1 MATLA
6 TRENATR
13 QVPRLPSSQ
22 RRDAAVRSLCSRSRS
37 VVSVARRLL
46 AATRSLTRAIH
57 LVLDATSPPKWR
69 IGSTDALPSGPIPHS
84 GLRPGA
90 PHKAKFACASV
101 QDQGFE
107 TPPSDPS
114 RRSCTTDG
122 CLRSILESCAL
133 SPPCAS
139 LCSLFPP
146 PLHLR
151 GFLFD
156 RFSYTT
162 FPKTFPKIS
171 VPEILL
177 QQHQRLE
184 RARGSPGRGG

>member
-22 RRDAAVRSLCSRSRS
+22 RPDAAVRSLCSRSRS
-37 VVSVARRLL
+37 VVSVALRLL

-133 SPPCAS
+133 SPPCTYLCLPCFPQSGSVLTGITGFRTQLFRKHFRKS
-139 LCSLFPP
+139 LS
-146 PLHLR
+146 
-151 GFLFD
+151 
-156 RFSYTT
+156 
-162 FPKTFPKIS
+162 
-171 VPEILL
+171 
-177 QQHQRLE
+177 QRSSCNNINGWSE
-184 RARGSPGRGG
+184 REGPGRGG

>member
-101 QDQGFE
+101 QDQGLLNLRV
-107 TPPSDPS
+107 TPRVARARPMDAFAVSSKAVRFRLPA
-114 RRSCTTDG
+114 
-122 CLRSILESCAL
+122 LRSAPCSPRLYTSAGFSLTGFRTQLFRKHFRKSLSQRSSCNNINGW
-133 SPPCAS
+133 S
-139 LCSLFPP
+139 
-146 PLHLR
+146 
-151 GFLFD
+151 
-156 RFSYTT
+156 
-162 FPKTFPKIS
+162 
-171 VPEILL
+171 
-177 QQHQRLE
+177 E
-184 RARGSPGRGG
+184 REGPGRGG

>member
-69 IGSTDALPSGPIPHS
+69 IGSTDAFASGPIPHPS
-84 GLRPGA
+84 LLPGA
-90 PHKAKFACASV
+90 PHKANFACASV
-101 QDQGFE
+101 QDQGLLNLRV
-107 TPPSDPS
+107 TPRVARARPMPLQYP
-114 RRSCTTDG
+114 RK
-122 CLRSILESCAL
+122 
-133 SPPCAS
+133 
-139 LCSLFPP
+139 LCSAS
-146 PLHLR
+146 R
-151 GFLFD
+151 GSSPRFD
-156 RFSYTT
+156 RVYRVSYTT